1 MRSADRRI
9 VLGLYRSHHRR
20 ELLGHALDR
29 GVTDLDTAYNYHGGA
44 SHRTLVRVAG
54 DLLSRFQISTK
65 VGYFPNGDHT
75 EHSLDT
81 ARLRQAI
88 SQSAEELS
96 CQPAVVLLH
105 NPETTVAW
113 VEPAHGRGLLSDA
126 IDVLQQACKTG
137 ECGAWGISTWDP
149 GPLLTVLDSSDPADT
164 LPVPDA
170 LMIRGGLLVNAA
182 TLHAA
187 EWLCA
192 RLGVDHARRWAMSPF
207 GGIADAEVWDQA
219 NPHTFLSPGQPASN
233 RQAAFRPA
241 YELPGADRVALSTNS
256 AQHLDELLH
265 ATTLDVDQ
273 AKLVKYRQL
282 LAARQ
287 SASGGETE
295 LVNQSEFTAAARR
308 RGGGPPASAGPSGQ
322 GDHRS

>member
-1 MRSADRRI
+1 MIAT
-9 VLGLYRSHHRR
+9 LKHRR
-20 ELLGHALDR
+20 
-29 GVTDLDTAYNYHGGA
+29 VT
-44 SHRTLVRVAG
+44 G
-54 DLLSRFQISTK
+54 DLLSRFRISTK

-75 EHSLDT
+75 EHSLDP

-96 CQPAVVLLH
+96 CRPAVALLH
-105 NPETTVAW
+105 NPETTVGW
-113 VEPAHGRGLLSDA
+113 VEPAYGRGLLSDA
-126 IDVLQQACKTG
+126 IDVLQQACKAG

-149 GPLLTVLDSSDPADT
+149 GPLLTVLDSGPADA
-164 LPVPDA
+164 LPVPDV

-187 EWLCA
+187 ERLCA

-219 NPHTFLSPGQPASN
+219 NPHVFLSPGQPASS
-233 RQAAFRPA
+233 RQAAFRLA

-265 ATTLDVDQ
+265 ATTLDIDH
-273 AKLVKYRQL
+273 AKIAKYRQL

-287 SASGGETE
+287 SPSGGEAE

-308 RGGGPPASAGPSGQ
+308 RGGGPPTSAAPSGQ